1 MSASAIRNSNCSDV
15 NSKSTLNGCIDKTS
29 SIVETREPDSDFNP
43 TAEQLVDA
51 LDDEVTIAA
60 EESAQSHAESQHELN
75 QLEQVSLHMPLY
87 STNKKVVYSIYIY
100 HM

>member
-1 MSASAIRNSNCSDV
+1 MSTSAIRNSNCNDV
-15 NSKSTLNGCIDKTS
+15 KSTLNGCVDNTS
-29 SIVETREPDSDFNP
+29 STVETRELDSDFNP

-75 QLEQVSLHMPLY
+75 QLQQVSLHMFRFSPE
-87 STNKKVVYSIYIY
+87 
-100 HM
+100 